1 MKGRKMPYTLS
12 EDEKPMSGVDV
23 YVVTE
28 TGVKGI
34 AKFWDLTGRW
44 LTQDK
49 NLKAGDRVIK
59 WKYAD
64 AT

>member
-1 MKGRKMPYTLS
+1 MAYLLA
-12 EDEKPMSGVDV
+12 DEQKPMSGVDV

-28 TGVKGI
+28 SGVKGI
-34 AKFWDLTGRW
+34 AKYWDVTDQW
-44 LTQDK
+44 LTQDYRFK
-49 NLKAGDRVIK
+49 VDDIVKK